1 MFDRIRIEKI
11 VREAMIDH
19 VALHHPGVFAGDRS
33 KDLSIRAKE
42 GGEGMKRTLKM
53 KVVYDG
59 PGNIRLDNA
68 LTKCMRKNGWSRWAS
83 GINMST
89 GERDL
94 AFDKEVEK

>member
-1 MFDRIRIEKI
+1 
-11 VREAMIDH
+11 
-19 VALHHPGVFAGDRS
+19 
-33 KDLSIRAKE
+33 
-42 GGEGMKRTLKM
+42 MKRTLKM